1 MGVLSMS
8 VRILTVNA
16 GDDLL
21 RDIPKR
27 AAHQD
32 LTVEHVPAELAAQA
46 AESEYP
52 LILADLH
59 QPELCDADLIRELRH
74 SRPHQKVLAVCSR
87 GDADAIAA
95 MLRQHAF
102 GLLIRPL
109 TPQRVREAIELAL
122 VARDWEDDI
131 ELISGSSQ
139 WLQLRLRCKMEA
151 AERAVQMFRELQGDL
166 PEDEHEELTTAFR
179 ELLMNGIEHG
189 GGGDPR
195 KSLWVNY
202 VVTKG
207 ALVFYI
213 RDPGPG
219 FSMTGLKHAAISN
232 PQGSLEHTNVRE
244 EKGIRPGGF
253 GILLAKN
260 MADELIYSER
270 GNEVILIKHR
280 RSRHAASEN
289 AESGNVAP

>member
-1 MGVLSMS
+1 MS
-8 VRILTVNA
+8 VRILAVNA
-16 GDDLL
+16 GEDLL
-21 RDIPKR
+21 RDLPDRAGREPLAVEHITADR
-27 AAHQD
+27 AAEVATQNF
-32 LTVEHVPAELAAQA
+32 
-46 AESEYP
+46 P

-59 QPELCDADLIRELRH
+59 QPELCDADLIRALRQH
-74 SRPHQKVLAVCSR
+74 RPHQKVLAVCAR

-95 MLRQHAF
+95 MLRQHAI

-122 VARDWEDDI
+122 TARDWEDDI
-131 ELISGSSQ
+131 ELISGSAQ

-195 KSLWVNY
+195 KSLWINY
-202 VVTKG
+202 VVTNS

-232 PQGSLEHTNVRE
+232 PHGSLQHATVRE

-280 RSRHAASEN
+280 RRSQPAADSPSP
-289 AESGNVAP
+289 AA

>member
-1 MGVLSMS
+1 MS
-8 VRILTVNA
+8 VRILAVNA

-21 RDIPKR
+21 RDLPKHAGR
-27 AAHQD
+27 ELLAIEHASASEAAH
-32 LTVEHVPAELAAQA
+32 A
-46 AESEYP
+46 AESDFP

-59 QPELCDADLIRELRH
+59 QLETCDADLIRALRH
-74 SRPHQKVLAVCSR
+74 QRPHQKVLAICAR
-87 GDADAIAA
+87 GDADAIAG
-95 MLRQHAF
+95 MLRQHAI

-109 TPQRVREAIELAL
+109 TPQRVGEAIELAL
-122 VARDWEDDI
+122 AARDWEDDI
-131 ELISGSSQ
+131 ELISGSAQ

-195 KSLWVNY
+195 KSLWINY
-202 VVTKG
+202 VVTKS

-232 PQGSLEHTNVRE
+232 PDGSLQHATIRE

-280 RSRHAASEN
+280 RHREPVAAAAVPE
-289 AESGNVAP
+289 A